1 MSARDAAGREL
12 DRLMG
17 ALARARADVEAG
29 RLVDLDGLDA
39 GVRELCARVGA
50 LSVEEARG
58 LRAGMVALTD
68 DFGHL
73 ARAIEAR
80 LDALKR
86 ELGDTAERHQ
96 AVGAYQKSQKS
107 LNPPR

>member
-1 MSARDAAGREL
+1 MSAREAAGRDL

-39 GVRELCARVGA
+39 GVKDLCARVGA
-50 LSVEEARG
+50 LSIEEARG
-58 LRAGMVALTD
+58 LRARMVALTD

-73 ARAIEAR
+73 ARAIETR
-80 LDALKR
+80 LAALKR
-86 ELGDTAERHQ
+86 ELGDTADRRQ
-96 AVGAYQKSQKS
+96 AADAYRKS